1 MVNILPHSGLNN
13 LIKAKATLAL
23 LHCINRLSI
32 MAQFG
37 KASAKRGK
45 PTYAYAI
52 IGVSLVLFL
61 FGIVGWFFLNLRKM
75 GDSFKENIQVHAY
88 LSPTAQKKQI
98 DSLTQFITTIP
109 YANRV
114 EFISK
119 EEALKRYSQENDSS
133 WKKIIDAN
141 PLPESIDFYVKATH
155 VDSDSLNNLST
166 LLQTTYPG
174 LITEFNFPTEIVSK
188 VSGYVRTGAIFVLIG
203 AVLLTILVV
212 FSIDNT
218 IRLAMYSNRFLIKTM
233 QMVGA
238 TRWFIA
244 KPINQKAIVN
254 GLISSAIAIAA
265 VWGAVLV
272 IENMIPEL
280 KILHDNMGLITLFF
294 IITLLGVIISV
305 VSTHRSVIKYLKMK
319 LDDLY

>member
-1 MVNILPHSGLNN
+1 
-13 LIKAKATLAL
+13 
-23 LHCINRLSI
+23 

-37 KASAKRGK
+37 KASGKRGK

-52 IGVSLVLFL
+52 IGVALVLFL
-61 FGIVGWFFLNLRKM
+61 FGIVGWFFLNLRKT
-75 GDSFKENIQVHAY
+75 GDYFKENIQVHAF
-88 LSPTAQKKQI
+88 LSPTAPKKQI
-98 DSLTQFITTIP
+98 DSLTNFISSIP

-114 EFISK
+114 EYVTQ
-119 EEALKRYSQENDSS
+119 EMALKRYSQENDTT

-141 PLPESIDFYVKATH
+141 PLPESIDFYIKAAY
-155 VDSDSLNNLST
+155 VEKDSLNNLAT

-174 LITEFNFPTEIVSK
+174 VISEFQFPTETVTK
-188 VSGYVRTGAIFVLIG
+188 VSTYVKNAGIIFLIV

-238 TRWFIA
+238 TRGFIA
-244 KPINQKAIVN
+244 RPINQRAVIN
-254 GLISSAIAIAA
+254 GLISAGIAIAA
-265 VWGAVLV
+265 VWGSILLV
-272 IENMIPEL
+272 EMLIPDFKL
-280 KILHDNMGLITLFF
+280 LHDTQGLIILFL
-294 IITLLGVIISV
+294 IIIVLGIAISLI
-305 VSTHRSVIKYLKMK
+305 STHRSVIKYLRMK